1 MGRVKSVEEILY
13 LTPPSAV
20 ISGDPNQHR
29 CRRHKIWLHEAGR
42 LQIQPAQ
49 IHGQYGCREL

>member
-20 ISGDPNQHR
+20 ISGDPNQR
-29 CRRHKIWLHEAGR
+29 GCGRQKIGVGTAKVFAG
-42 LQIQPAQ
+42 
-49 IHGQYGCREL
+49 GQNFLKKGTS

>member
-20 ISGDPNQHR
+20 ISGDPNQR
-29 CRRHKIWLHEAGR
+29 GCGRQKIGVDEAGR
-42 LQIQPAQ
+42 REIQPSQ
-49 IHGQYGCREL
+49 IHGQYGCRKL